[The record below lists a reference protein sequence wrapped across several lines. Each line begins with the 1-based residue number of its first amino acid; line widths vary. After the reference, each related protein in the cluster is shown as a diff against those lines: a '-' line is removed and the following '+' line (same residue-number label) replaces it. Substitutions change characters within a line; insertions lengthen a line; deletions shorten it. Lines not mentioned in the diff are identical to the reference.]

1 MHLSESSGFQL
12 LSQKGLIPHK
22 LKPGSLTTCMFND
35 LYLCTTASE
44 QDVEEKN
51 EREMGERGGEGKR
64 KNTSLLVPVSLQ
76 IKTMSRFKP

>member
-1 MHLSESSGFQL
+1 MHHSESSGFQL

-51 EREMGERGGEGKR
+51 EKEMGRSYSSLA
-64 KNTSLLVPVSLQ
+64 KNRNVSGQ
-76 IKTMSRFKP
+76 AR

>member
-1 MHLSESSGFQL
+1 MHHCESSGFQL

-22 LKPGSLTTCMFND
+22 LKPGSPRTRMCND

-51 EREMGERGGEGKR
+51 EKEGERGGEGK
-64 KNTSLLVPVSLQ
+64 
-76 IKTMSRFKP
+76 KPLFTGPSVTANKDHVKI

>member
-1 MHLSESSGFQL
+1 MHHCESSGLQL

-22 LKPGSLTTCMFND
+22 LKPGSLRTRMFND

-51 EREMGERGGEGKR
+51 EKEGERGGEGKR
-64 KNTSLLVPVSLQ
+64 KNTFYWSQ
-76 IKTMSRFKP
+76 CHCK

>member
-1 MHLSESSGFQL
+1 MHHCESSGFQL

-22 LKPGSLTTCMFND
+22 LKPGSPRTRMSND

-51 EREMGERGGEGKR
+51 EKEGERGGEGKR
-64 KNTSLLVPVSLQ
+64 KKHFLLVPVSLQ
-76 IKTMSRFKP
+76 IKTTSRFKT